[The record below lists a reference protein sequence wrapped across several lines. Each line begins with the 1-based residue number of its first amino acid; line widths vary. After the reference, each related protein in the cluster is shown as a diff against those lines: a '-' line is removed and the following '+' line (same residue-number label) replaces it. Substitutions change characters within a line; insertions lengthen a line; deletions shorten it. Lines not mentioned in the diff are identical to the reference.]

1 MLEALDRVAER
12 FPVED
17 WRADGLGAWPLFRY
31 EICTTNFYMFA
42 HRAQRAEPPPVALGA
57 TRLAQLRDAV
67 RARRSV
73 PRVDGKDAPLWR
85 RRDALFFSDGVSFT
99 KLGGHYVEKF
109 CDPLLQRLE
118 QELQLTGVL
127 VTPLNRALA
136 PRQTPSVLVQPQL
149 ELALLAGAASAR
161 ARQPNVHLPG
171 FDDATALLARIA
183 PGLVVPSAVKLFRNA
198 HISRVTSRLCEA
210 WLRLVRPRV
219 VFLVAF
225 YGNER
230 AAMLLACRRLGIPT
244 VDLQHGAI
252 SAVHFAYARLGRLPP
267 GGYEL
272 LPDWFWV
279 WSERERDVIEP
290 WAGKNGAH
298 RVVVGGN
305 PFITYCQARQ
315 GRGLAEAGQ
324 ALDDALRAH
333 AGRAQVLYSASGY
346 ETEEQLRVLADV
358 IGQTAKTHRWWLR
371 MHPSRP
377 EAAPRFV
384 AALQGLPAERALL
397 DLATKLPLPVLL
409 SGMQAHVTEGSSTA
423 EEAALFGVPTVLF
436 AEEGVTQFAPL
447 LERRQ
452 AVGVSSL
459 ADVPQGLAAA
469 AALALPRQDSSPA
482 RERAA
487 LEQLFAGSRRPQ
499 C

>member
-31 EICTTNFYMFA
+31 EICTTNFYMFT
-42 HRAQRAEPPPVALGA
+42 HRAQRAEPAPVTLGT
-57 TRLAQLRDAV
+57 TRLAQLREAV

-73 PRVDGKDAPLWR
+73 PRVDRKDAPLWR
-85 RRDALFFSDGVSFT
+85 QRDALFFSDGVSFS
-99 KLGGHYVEKF
+99 KLAGEYVEKF
-109 CDPLLQRLE
+109 CDPLLLRLE
-118 QELQLTGVL
+118 QEQGLTGVL

-149 ELALLAGAASAR
+149 EVALLAGAVSAR
-161 ARQPNVHLPG
+161 ARRPVVSLPG
-171 FDDATALLARIA
+171 YDEAKALLARIA
-183 PGLVVPSAVKLFRNA
+183 PGLVVPSALKLFRNA
-198 HISRVTSRLCEA
+198 HISKVTSRLCEG

-267 GGYEL
+267 HGYEL

-279 WSERERDVIEP
+279 WSEREREVIEP
-290 WAGKNGAH
+290 WAGKDGPH

-324 ALDDALRAH
+324 ALDEALRAH

-346 ETEEQLRVLADV
+346 ETDEQLRTLVAV
-358 IGQTAKTHRWWLR
+358 VGQTAPTHRWWLR

-377 EAAPRFV
+377 EAAERFA
-384 AALQGLPAERALL
+384 AALVDFPAERALL
-397 DLATKLPLPVLL
+397 DLASRLPLPVLL

-436 AEEGVTQFAPL
+436 AEEGTTQFAPL
-447 LERRQ
+447 LERGQ
-452 AVGVSSL
+452 AVAVASL
-459 ADVPQGLAAA
+459 GDVPQGLALA
-469 AALALPRQDSSPA
+469 AALALPRQDSGPEKEREALA
-482 RERAA
+482 R
-487 LEQLFAGSRRPQ
+487 LFAGSRPTQ
-499 C
+499 G